1 MRKRS
6 FIYVLTR
13 RIATYHAHDNEKPAN
28 KNSSEIRSG
37 SSYLRNKQTFLK
49 NSNNK
54 RLDVN
59 RILIGEISR
68 KSFKWFKTHTA
79 TRRVRKSLHFSG
91 NHWGQFSTLRKH
103 PRNYPTSRGPSI
115 VLDI

>member
-1 MRKRS
+1 MSINLQPSSTNAEGVLGK

-37 SSYLRNKQTFLK
+37 SSYLRNKQTFLR
-49 NSNNK
+49 NSNNN
-54 RLDVN
+54 RPDVY

-68 KSFKWFKTHTA
+68 KSF
-79 TRRVRKSLHFSG
+79 
-91 NHWGQFSTLRKH
+91 
-103 PRNYPTSRGPSI
+103 
-115 VLDI
+115 